1 MALLLSPTVSFLASS
16 SASPP
21 RARALPAAANV
32 VPIPASRLQCKNLAS
47 LQSPLNASLT
57 KKRPVSV
64 HASAE
69 AGTDAPDADQPE
81 EPKPAASIESMP
93 LESKQKM
100 IMEQRARMKLAKK
113 LRQRRRRLV
122 QKRRLRKKG
131 RWPPSKMKKLKNV

>member
-21 RARALPAAANV
+21 RARALSTAASANNV
-32 VPIPASRLQCKNLAS
+32 VPSSALRLQCKNTAS
-47 LQSPLNASLT
+47 FSHVSPS
-57 KKRPVSV
+57 KKTPVIV
-64 HASAE
+64 HASAD
-69 AGTDAPDADQPE
+69 AGAADAAEQPE
-81 EPKPAASIESMP
+81 KQKPAASIEEMP

-100 IMEQRARMKLAKK
+100 ILEQRARMKAAKK

-131 RWPPSKMKKLKNV
+131 SWPPSKMKKLKNI